1 MIINEKSKRII
12 KLAKE
17 KKLYTQFRVLLQW
30 LHSDM
35 DKARAHNR
43 HYMLPKNHI
52 LFKFFK
58 AIQYENNT
66 ELINILEHFKHI
78 QPKSEKQVKNFKA
91 FFLYKPRRH
100 YEQKKK
106 L

>member
-12 KLAKE
+12 KLAKG

-30 LHSDM
+30 LHSDV
-35 DKARAHNR
+35 DKARAHNKR
-43 HYMLPKNHI
+43 YMLPKTHI

-58 AIQYENNT
+58 AVQNENNT
-66 ELINILEHFKHI
+66 DLINILEHFKKA
-78 QPKSEKQVKNFKA
+78 QPKSEKQVHNFKA
-91 FFLYKPRRH
+91 FFLYKPRRKH
-100 YEQKKK
+100 STT

>member
-17 KKLYTQFRVLLQW
+17 RKLYIQFRVLLQW
-30 LHSDM
+30 LHSDI
-35 DKARAHNR
+35 DKSRAHNR
-43 HYMLPKNHI
+43 HYMLPKTHI

-58 AIQYENNT
+58 AVQYENNT
-66 ELINILEHFKHI
+66 ELINILEHFKHV
-78 QPKSEKQVKNFKA
+78 QPKSEKQVHNFKT
-91 FFLYKPRRH
+91 FFLYKPRRKH
-100 YEQKKK
+100 SRT

>member
-12 KLAKE
+12 KLVKE

-30 LHSDM
+30 LHSDI
-35 DKARAHNR
+35 DKARANNR
-43 HYMLPKNHI
+43 EYMLPKTHI

-58 AIQYENNT
+58 AVQNENNT
-66 ELINILEHFKHI
+66 ELINILEYFKNA
-78 QPKSEKQVKNFKA
+78 QPTTEKQVHNFKA
-91 FFLYKPRRH
+91 FFLYKPRREH
-100 YEQKKK
+100 SRT

>member
-12 KLAKE
+12 KLTKE

-35 DKARAHNR
+35 DRARAHNR

-58 AIQYENNT
+58 AVQNENNT
-66 ELINILEHFKHI
+66 DLIDILEHFKKT
-78 QPKSEKQVKNFKA
+78 QPITEKQVHNYKA
-91 FFLYKPRRH
+91 FFLYKPRRKH
-100 YEQKKK
+100 SRT

>member
-30 LHSDM
+30 QHSDI
-35 DKARAHNR
+35 DKTRAHNT

-58 AIQYENNT
+58 AVQNENNT
-66 ELINILEHFKHI
+66 ELINILEHFKHV
-78 QPKSEKQVKNFKA
+78 QPKTEKQVNNFKKY
-91 FFLYKPRRH
+91 FLYKPRRKH
-100 YEQKKK
+100 SRT

>member
-30 LHSDM
+30 LYSSI
-35 DKARAHNR
+35 DKARADNR
-43 HYMLPKNHI
+43 RYMLPKTHI

-58 AIQYENNT
+58 AVQNENNT
-66 ELINILEHFKHI
+66 ELINILQHFKHV
-78 QPKSEKQVKNFKA
+78 QPKSEKQVHNFKA
-91 FFLYKPRRH
+91 FFLYKPRREH
-100 YEQKKK
+100 SRT

>member
-12 KLAKE
+12 KLTKE

-30 LHSDM
+30 LHSDI
-35 DKARAHNR
+35 DKARAHNM
-43 HYMLPKNHI
+43 HYMLPKTHI

-58 AIQYENNT
+58 AVQNENNT
-66 ELINILEHFKHI
+66 ELIYILEYFKHV
-78 QPKSEKQVKNFKA
+78 QLKSEKEVKNFKKL
-91 FFLYKPRRH
+91 FLYKPRRKH
-100 YEQKKK
+100 SRT

>member
-12 KLAKE
+12 KLTKE

-35 DKARAHNR
+35 DKARAHNKD
-43 HYMLPKNHI
+43 YMLSKTHI
-52 LFKFFK
+52 LYRFFK
-58 AIQYENNT
+58 AVQNENNT
-66 ELINILEHFKHI
+66 ELIKILEHFKHI

-91 FFLYKPRRH
+91 FFLYKPRRQH
-100 YEQKKK
+100 SRT

>member
-1 MIINEKSKRII
+1 MIINDKSKRII

-30 LHSDM
+30 LHSDV
-35 DKARAHNR
+35 DKARANNR
-43 HYMLPKNHI
+43 HYMLPKTHI

-58 AIQYENNT
+58 AVQNENNT
-66 ELINILEHFKHI
+66 ELINILEYFKKA
-78 QPKSEKQVKNFKA
+78 QPTTEKQVHNFKA
-91 FFLYKPRRH
+91 FFLYKPRREH
-100 YEQKKK
+100 SRT

>member
-17 KKLYTQFRVLLQW
+17 RKLYTQYRVLLQW
-30 LHSDM
+30 LHSDI
-35 DKARAHNR
+35 DKARANNTR
-43 HYMLPKNHI
+43 YMLPKTHI

-58 AIQYENNT
+58 AVQNENNT
-66 ELINILEHFKHI
+66 ELINILQDFKHV
-78 QPKSEKQVKNFKA
+78 QPKNEKQVHNYKA
-91 FFLYKPRRH
+91 FFLYKPRRKH
-100 YEQKKK
+100 SRT

>member
-30 LHSDM
+30 LHSDI
-35 DKARAHNR
+35 DKARANNR
-43 HYMLPKNHI
+43 GYMLPKTHI

-58 AIQYENNT
+58 AVQNENNT
-66 ELINILEHFKHI
+66 ELINILEYFKKA
-78 QPKSEKQVKNFKA
+78 QPTTEKQVHNFKA
-91 FFLYKPRRH
+91 FFLYKPRREH
-100 YEQKKK
+100 SRT

>member
-30 LHSDM
+30 LHSDI
-35 DKARAHNR
+35 DKTRAHNR
-43 HYMLPKNHI
+43 DYMLPKTHI

-58 AIQYENNT
+58 AVQNENNT
-66 ELINILEHFKHI
+66 ELINILEYFKRI
-78 QPKSEKQVKNFKA
+78 QPKQVKNFKA
-91 FFLYKPRRH
+91 FFLYKPRREH
-100 YEQKKK
+100 SRTV
-106 L
+106 

>member
-12 KLAKE
+12 KLVKE

-30 LHSDM
+30 LHSDV

-58 AIQYENNT
+58 AVQNENNT
-66 ELINILEHFKHI
+66 ELINILEHFKHVL
-78 QPKSEKQVKNFKA
+78 QLKSEKQVHNFKA
-91 FFLYKPRRH
+91 FFLYKPRREH
-100 YEQKKK
+100 SRT

>member
-17 KKLYTQFRVLLQW
+17 KKLYTQFRILLQL
-30 LHSDM
+30 LHIEV
-35 DKARAHNR
+35 DKARAHNK
-43 HYMLPKNHI
+43 HYMLPKKHI

-58 AIQYENNT
+58 AVQYENNT
-66 ELINILEHFKHI
+66 ELINILEYFKHV
-78 QPKSEKQVKNFKA
+78 QPKSEKQIKNFKA